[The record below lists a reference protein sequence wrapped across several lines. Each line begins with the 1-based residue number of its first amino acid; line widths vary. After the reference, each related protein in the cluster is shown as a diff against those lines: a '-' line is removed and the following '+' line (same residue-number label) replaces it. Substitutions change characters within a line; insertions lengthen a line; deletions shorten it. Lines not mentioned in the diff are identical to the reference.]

1 MITYTLVR
9 KDHRDGLVSIQL
21 HLFRDR
27 VPASV
32 TTITTEPP
40 GPAMKRFAE
49 ARLHLKRLGVRD
61 NNDSSW
67 GYAG

>member
-9 KDHRDGLVSIQL
+9 KDRRDGLVSIQL

-27 VPASV
+27 VPALV

-40 GPAMKRFAE
+40 GAAMKRFAE
-49 ARLHLKRLGVRD
+49 ARVHLRRLGVRD
-61 NNDSSW
+61 NNDASW